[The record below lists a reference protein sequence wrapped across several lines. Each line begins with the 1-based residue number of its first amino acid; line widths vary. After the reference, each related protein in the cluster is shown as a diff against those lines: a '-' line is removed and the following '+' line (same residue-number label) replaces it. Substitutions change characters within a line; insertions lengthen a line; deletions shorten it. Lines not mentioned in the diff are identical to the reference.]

1 MKRLLDARPWRL
13 AARGLARWR
22 ARRATLPPFPAW
34 PADDDDPVRAVA
46 TLHARGAYAEAMTRA
61 ETLLPRLDELTSRA
75 HAVVTLAR
83 LLIAVGD
90 ARAEP
95 LCRQYLPLLAT
106 TPAGATL
113 IDSMDLRPHPPR
125 WLPNGAP
132 HLLVTSRAVSAGA
145 MSAAEVERLLS
156 SRPDVFIRHPQA
168 HLVMA
173 QAHMVPRPE
182 EAGRALSRFFDAH
195 GVAPVGLSPGEG
207 SFLARLRLARRPVVW
222 GRRKV
227 TVMMAAYRA
236 TETLSYAIESL
247 LEQTYRPLEILICDD
262 ASPDATP
269 VLLRKRYA
277 RCSLPEGIELRL
289 FRSRD
294 NQGPYGIRNALLAE
308 ATGELIT
315 VHDADDLALP
325 ERIAE
330 QVAALDGG
338 HAASIGRFLRV
349 TERGRFVFF
358 GDQNAL
364 RLSVA
369 SLLVQR
375 SVLEQCGPYRTV
387 AFGADHELLQT
398 LRERFSIAY
407 LKRPVH
413 LGLWSD
419 QSLTRSEGFESLE
432 SGYRSPARRRYAELV
447 DEQLRGKVDERRMND
462 ELEALGIGREP
473 YPIEA
478 L

>member
-1 MKRLLDARPWRL
+1 MRAIALLH
-13 AARGLARWR
+13 G
-22 ARRATLPPFPAW
+22 
-34 PADDDDPVRAVA
+34 
-46 TLHARGAYAEAMTRA
+46 RGAYGAAMERAEA
-61 ETLLPRLDELTSRA
+61 LLPQLDELPSEA
-75 HAVVTLAR
+75 EAVVTLVR
-83 LLIAVGD
+83 LLVAVGD

-125 WLPNGAP
+125 WLPDGAP
-132 HLLVTSRAVSAGA
+132 HLLALSRAVSAGA
-145 MSAAEVERLLS
+145 MNAREVERLLW
-156 SRPDVFIRHPQA
+156 SRPDVFIRYPQA
-168 HLVMA
+168 HLVLA
-173 QAHMVPRPE
+173 QAQATSRPE
-182 EAGRALSRFFDAH
+182 AAARALSRFFDAH
-195 GVAPVGLSPGEG
+195 EVAPVSLSPGEG
-207 SFLARLRLARRPVVW
+207 AFLSRLGVARRPIVH
-222 GRRKV
+222 GQRKV

-236 TETLSYAIESL
+236 TETLGYAIESL
-247 LEQTYRPLEILICDD
+247 LAQTYRPLEILVCDD

-269 VLLRKRYA
+269 DVLRERYG

-289 FRSRD
+289 YRSRN

-308 ATGELIT
+308 ATGDLIT

-325 ERIAE
+325 ERIAD

-375 SVLEQCGPYRTV
+375 SVLERWGPYRTV
-387 AFGADHELLQT
+387 AFGADHELLQA
-398 LRERFSIAY
+398 LRARFSIAY

-419 QSLTRSEGFESLE
+419 RSLTRSEGFESLE

-447 DEQLRGKVDERRMND
+447 DEQLRGEVDDRRMND
-462 ELEALGIGREP
+462 ELEALGILREP
-473 YPIEA
+473 SRIE
-478 L
+478 LL